1 MQHHHVF
8 QKDHVRMLSR
18 HLVLHTHEVVIN
30 SSAESQLKTTS
41 INSML
46 VQRLKV
52 TITAQ
57 SERCCLT
64 EAKVEVTKQHCLCR
78 WHVELKANKH

>member
-1 MQHHHVF
+1 MF
-8 QKDHVRMLSR
+8 QKDHVHMLSR
-18 HLVLHTHEVVIN
+18 HLILHTHEVIIA
-30 SSAESQLKTTS
+30 SRACSDAESQLKTTS
-41 INSML
+41 RDSML

-64 EAKVEVTKQHCLCR
+64 EAKVEVTKQHL
-78 WHVELKANKH
+78 